1 MGVGDAY
8 IHFKITYLSN
18 WVKEIIWFGWQ
29 LTEHFT
35 FLATVWVF
43 IVLDKSPFCGD
54 CNDNNGWL
62 LYSANLPIKKT
73 QCTSTHHS
81 HKYTHR
87 HKHNLPPPPH
97 THTRTHIMVHLDLW
111 QRLLK
116 RENFELGFEVRE
128 GGEIPQAGRQT
139 IQDSWGNE
147 TERMVANRFEIVFR
161 DFQEFFIQWSE
172 GAWSLIHAERSWK
185 VRGKCTVEVKLCCRH
200 WFPCCL
206 HSVSDSEDSDSDDE
220 PLAAKKDE
228 PPSVSG
234 PSSLFLIREGPRAP
248 FYVVLDSTACTF
260 CQSDISKAENVQN
273 LIKITSTQG
282 W

>member
-1 MGVGDAY
+1 MIIMDGSCIVQIFPSRKLSALVHT
-8 IHFKITYLSN
+8 IHTNIHTDINITY
-18 WVKEIIWFGWQ
+18 
-29 LTEHFT
+29 
-35 FLATVWVF
+35 
-43 IVLDKSPFCGD
+43 P
-54 CNDNNGWL
+54 
-62 LYSANLPIKKT
+62 
-73 QCTSTHHS
+73 
-81 HKYTHR
+81 
-87 HKHNLPPPPH
+87 LPPTH

-116 RENFELGFEVRE
+116 RENFELDFEVRE

-234 PSSLFLIREGPRAP
+234 PSSLFFNSRGP
-248 FYVVLDSTACTF
+248 
-260 CQSDISKAENVQN
+260 
-273 LIKITSTQG
+273 
-282 W
+282 